1 MSRAGEQFDVV
12 VIGGGPGGS
21 TAATL
26 IAMQGHRVVLLEK
39 ETTPI
44 YKVGESLLPSTIHG
58 ICPMLGVSE
67 EIKRANFVRK
77 QGGSFR
83 WGKRKDVWTFTFS
96 DSSAMQSPTAYA
108 YQVERMKFDAI
119 LLANARRKSVD
130 VREQHSV
137 IDLLIENGR
146 VGGVVCSGGNDEW
159 PIRAKYVLD
168 ASGHS
173 SMTAKHAGER
183 VYSQFF
189 RNVSVFGYF
198 QHGKRLAPPN
208 SGNIFCAAF
217 EKGWFWYIPL
227 SADLTSVGAVIGQE
241 HAQLLQQGHATALKE
256 LISACPPISE
266 LLRDAEPATQIP
278 YNDVRVRKDY
288 SYSHT
293 HFWRPGL
300 ALIGDAACFIDPVF
314 SSGVHLATYSALVA
328 ARSVNS
334 CLRNLVDEEKAF
346 GEFENRYRREY
357 RYFYDFLMAF
367 YDIDQDLETY
377 YWDARKVTNSEERG
391 NEAFIRLVAGMAG
404 SGERLFSNASE
415 FMSQRAGI
423 SKSLFPETPGQ
434 GIGRAR
440 DERGAKFMTDFTAE
454 LAQMQ
459 LQAAMKKVPPYQQPL
474 FEGGLIPSRDGFH
487 WAPATQSPA
496 AKLVGGIR

>member
-1 MSRAGEQFDVV
+1 MSRASEQFDVV

-26 IAMQGHRVVLLEK
+26 IAMQGHRVLLLEK
-39 ETTPI
+39 EATPI
-44 YKVGESLLPSTIHG
+44 YKIGESLLPSTIHG

-67 EIKRANFVRK
+67 EIKQANFVRK

-83 WGKRKDVWTFTFS
+83 WGQRQDVWTFTFS

-119 LLANARRKSVD
+119 LLQNARRKGVD

-137 IDLLIENGR
+137 VDLLIENGR
-146 VGGVVCSGGNDEW
+146 VVGVVCSQGSDRK
-159 PIRAKYVLD
+159 PIQAKYVLD

-173 SMTAKHAGER
+173 SILAKHAGER

-198 QHGKRLAPPN
+198 CGGKRLSPPN
-208 SGNIFCAAF
+208 AGNIFCAAF

-227 SADLTSVGAVIGQE
+227 SEHLTSVGAVIGQE
-241 HAQLLQQGHATALKE
+241 HAQLLQQGHAAALRE
-256 LISACPPISE
+256 LISACTPIRE
-266 LLRDAEPATQIP
+266 LLREAELATEIP
-278 YNDVRVRKDY
+278 YKDVRVRKDY

-314 SSGVHLATYSALVA
+314 SSGVHLATYSALLA

-334 CLRNLVDEEKAF
+334 CLRSLVDEEKAF
-346 GEFENRYRREY
+346 SEFENRYRREY
-357 RYFYDFLMAF
+357 RYFYDFLVAF

-377 YWDARKVTNSEERG
+377 YWNARKVTNSEERG
-391 NEAFIRLVAGMAG
+391 NEAFIRLVAGVAG
-404 SGERLFSNASE
+404 SGERLFTNAAE
-415 FMSQRAGI
+415 FMSEREEIG
-423 SKSLFPETPGQ
+423 KSVFPETPDE

-440 DERGAKFMTDFTAE
+440 DGRGARFMTNFTAE

-459 LQAAMKKVPPYQQPL
+459 LQAALKKVPLYQQPL

-487 WAPATQSPA
+487 WASANQAPT
-496 AKLVGGIR
+496 AKLAGSIR